1 MATRHGTRSK
11 YNSGCRCDDCVTAER
26 SYQEKRRQTK
36 LMAASPVVGSGPVV
50 QFRQVAAGAV
60 QSAELGRVEA
70 GVISEL
76 EGLAQAEERPGLK
89 ETALA
94 LARIMDNPKA
104 VNQQAAAAAK
114 LTDLLDKLRK
124 GADSRKS
131 KLASVRAMTSVKTG

>member
-1 MATRHGTRSK
+1 MATQHGKRSS
-11 YNSGCRCDDCVTAER
+11 YNKGCRCEDCVSAER
-26 SYQEKRRQTK
+26 SYQDNRRQTK
-36 LMAASPVVGSGPVV
+36 LMAASVGNGPVV
-50 QFRQVAAGAV
+50 AFRQVATATPASDGP
-60 QSAELGRVEA
+60 GRVEA
-70 GVISEL
+70 GVLSEV
-76 EGLAQAEERPGLK
+76 EGLEQALERPGLR

-124 GADSRKS
+124 GADSRRS